1 MTLALILVAASP
13 LFAALAAVLV
23 VYLTGFD
30 QNLNLPTQVE
40 SRFYGFFLDRY
51 PLFAFA
57 LVYGL
62 ARIVC
67 VALAPG
73 PSGLARRTLGGLVG
87 LVLLLGVSLHPTFGG
102 MVLRG
107 GFATGG
113 MAFLN
118 SVPMPFAYLLGA
130 AVAAGTF
137 GLALGA
143 GVLLVG
149 RGWRDPVGRWR
160 GLARNLSG
168 IVSRYLVLWYGFA
181 VLGLARS
188 VGFGAWPHRPMDL
201 GDTLLASACLVLGLL
216 PHALLVAGRI
226 DPAPK
231 RDPAPAQ
238 ASRRATS

>member
-1 MTLALILVAASP
+1 MSLAPILVAATP
-13 LFAALAAVLV
+13 LVAALAAVLAV
-23 VYLTGFD
+23 VLTGFD
-30 QNLNLPTQVE
+30 QNLNLPAQIE

-51 PLFAFA
+51 PLYAFA

-73 PSGLARRTLGGLVG
+73 PSGFARRLVGALVG
-87 LVLLLGVSLHPTFGG
+87 LALLLGVSLHPTFGG

-113 MAFLN
+113 IAFLN
-118 SVPMPFAYLLGA
+118 SVPMPIAYLLGA

-168 IVSRYLVLWYGFA
+168 MVSRYLVLWYGFA
-181 VLGLARS
+181 VLGLARA
-188 VGFGAWPHRPMDL
+188 VGFGPWPHRPMDP
-201 GDTLLASACLVLGLL
+201 GDALLAAACLVLGLL
-216 PHALLVAGRI
+216 PHALLVAGRL
-226 DPAPK
+226 DAAPN
-231 RDPAPAQ
+231 RDPAPAAAAQ
-238 ASRRATS
+238 RPLS